1 MRRIFFTFL
10 GLLASLHAIAG
21 AETDKGAY
29 EAELLR
35 KAERQIRG
43 SLEKYC
49 RDACEFLQVEAD
61 IEDILQNLDDLGF
74 EGMEGIEA
82 PSLSFKTNKIWTRVQ
97 IDMRVDTKNRDRL
110 TRILQGQLASLA
122 PFSEVIWVD
131 LAVPEIGK
139 ENTVKARVIKGLE
152 ERLSSI
158 ATDLFSKYCPE
169 TCILSNVKVTGETLT
184 EEQTLN
190 LSSTEFF
197 FDRAENSWLK
207 VNDAVVS
214 MTMSESMDEN
224 EKKQIAALLQ
234 DQVSFLSN
242 ANVEARSVKF
252 PETFASRRLRLEA
265 ESRDPYG
272 LDRLKKT
279 MTLFKELSED
289 REQITLPASVPSEN
303 PNLSK
308 YIVAAVV
315 LLVVAGLIILVVARY
330 GAVQREAM
338 MMRQSAENQRLQY
351 LGEASKHEEQDQKE
365 EERSKRVEIDE
376 NLVWKLKADDL
387 KDDIIEII
395 TRNPK
400 VARES
405 FGRIIAEE
413 GVEETSK
420 YIHVL
425 GNSVVFDLL
434 KDPAHRRSLRDLS
447 EYYQK
452 SSFDFSPEEEAR
464 LLAGLKTKVLASELR
479 VLTRSDLEAFEFL
492 SQMDSPQIF
501 TLINDEKSKIQSV
514 VLAQLP
520 SSKRRQVFELFKGE
534 SRISLMNELCD
545 NGAITK
551 DYLVNVART
560 LARKVAGRG
569 GLDPETARASD
580 IIQELLERVGIEE
593 QRTLVR
599 NLEVSNPDG
608 ARNIKM
614 RLVTSYTLAYIKS
627 GALLEIILDLEHEDL
642 VVFLAGA
649 PEDIAKLVIEQAP
662 SELADALL
670 EELESV
676 AKVDDNNF
684 RLVELKVLSKLRNMV
699 SSGRV
704 NLLEINEA
712 MFSERRNLSSD
723 PTKRNQQ
730 SLEKGAA

>member
-1 MRRIFFTFL
+1 MKRIFFTVL

-21 AETDKGAY
+21 AETDKAVY

-74 EGMEGIEA
+74 EGMEGIET

-97 IDMRVDTKNRDRL
+97 IDMRVDNKNRDRL

-122 PFSEVIWVD
+122 PVSEVIWVD

-152 ERLSSI
+152 ERLSNI

-169 TCILSNVKVTGETLT
+169 TCILSNVKVAGETLT

-207 VNDAVVS
+207 VNDAVVA
-214 MTMSESMDEN
+214 MTMSEGMDES
-224 EKKQIAALLQ
+224 EKKQIVALLQ
-234 DQVSFLSN
+234 DQVSFLSG
-242 ANVEARSVKF
+242 AKVEARSVKF

-279 MTLFKELSED
+279 MTLFKEFSED
-289 REQITLPASVPSEN
+289 REQIAPPSAPSEN

-338 MMRQSAENQRLQY
+338 MMRQSAESQRLQY
-351 LGEASKHEEQDQKE
+351 LGEASKHEEQDHKE
-365 EERSKRVEIDE
+365 EEKAKRVEVDE
-376 NLVWKLKADDL
+376 NLVWKIKADDL
-387 KDDIIEII
+387 KDEIIEIV

-534 SRISLMNELCD
+534 SRSSLMNELCD
-545 NGAITK
+545 NGSITK

-580 IIQELLERVGIEE
+580 IIQELLERVGLEE
-593 QRTLVR
+593 QRALVR
-599 NLEVSNPDG
+599 NLEVTNPDG

-642 VVFLAGA
+642 VIFLAGA
-649 PEDIAKLVIEQAP
+649 PEEIAKLVIEQAP

-676 AKVDDNNF
+676 AKVDDANF

-699 SSGRV
+699 NSGRV
-704 NLLEINEA
+704 NLLELNEA
-712 MFSERRNLSSD
+712 MFSERRNLTSET
-723 PTKRNQQ
+723 TKRNQQ
-730 SLEKGAA
+730 SAEKGAA